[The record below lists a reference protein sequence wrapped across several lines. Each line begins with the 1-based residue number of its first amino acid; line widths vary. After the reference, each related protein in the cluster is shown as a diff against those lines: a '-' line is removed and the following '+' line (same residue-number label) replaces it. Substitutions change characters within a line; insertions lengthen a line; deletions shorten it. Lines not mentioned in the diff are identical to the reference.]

1 MAGTNL
7 RTRIRRWWQRA
18 GGFTVAIELPAVRFA
33 WIGPRVDPLTGLP
46 DRTVLRAAL
55 EIALSKGP
63 TAALFVDLDGFK
75 AINDAYGHASGDR
88 VLVELA
94 GRMRAWRRR
103 GEFVG
108 RWGGDE
114 WLAVLP
120 DTDLDEAVAR
130 ADDLLVR
137 LRGPV
142 PLPHGPPATCTASI
156 GVAAAVRGIEAD
168 DLLAEADRAMYAA
181 KSGGR
186 DRHALPPLRLLR
198 ASD

>member
-1 MAGTNL
+1 VNL
-7 RTRIRRWWQRA
+7 RGRIHRWLLRA
-18 GGFTVAIELPAVRFA
+18 GGFTLALELPAVRFA

-63 TAALFVDLDGFK
+63 AALLFVDLDGFK
-75 AINDAYGHASGDR
+75 AINDRHGHAGGDR

-94 GRMRAWRRR
+94 ARMRAWRRR
-103 GEFVG
+103 GEFIG

-120 DTDLDEAVAR
+120 DATLDDAIVR

-137 LRGPV
+137 LRGAV
-142 PLPHGPPATCTASI
+142 PFPEQVAVACTASI
-156 GVAAAVRGIEAD
+156 GIAAAPRHTEAD
-168 DLLAEADRAMYAA
+168 EILAEADRALYAA
-181 KSGGR
+181 KTAGR
-186 DRHALPPLRLLR
+186 DRHALPPLRLLQTR
-198 ASD
+198 D